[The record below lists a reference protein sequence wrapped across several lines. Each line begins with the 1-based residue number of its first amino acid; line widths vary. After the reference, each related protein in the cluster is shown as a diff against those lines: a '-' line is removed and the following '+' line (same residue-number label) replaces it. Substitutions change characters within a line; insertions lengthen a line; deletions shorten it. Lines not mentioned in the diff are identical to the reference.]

1 MLLLTYNLLKMLK
14 EFKAFIFRGNV
25 IDLAVGVIIAG
36 AFGAII
42 NSLIA
47 DIITPL
53 CLTPILKGMGVA
65 DLESWKPGG
74 MLIGKFIASVLSFIV
89 IAFVLFMLI
98 KGVNKATD
106 KKEEAP
112 AEPAPTPADIQLLT
126 EIRDALRK

>member
-1 MLLLTYNLLKMLK
+1 MLK

-89 IAFVLFMLI
+89 IAFVLFMMI
-98 KGVNKATD
+98 KGVNKATA
-106 KKEEAP
+106 KKEAEAP
-112 AEPAPTPADIQLLT
+112 AEPAAPPADIQLLT

>member
-1 MLLLTYNLLKMLK
+1 MLK

-25 IDLAVGVIIAG
+25 IDIAVGLIIAG
-36 AFGAII
+36 AFGALI

-53 CLTPILKGMGVA
+53 CLTPILKGIGVA

-89 IAFVLFMLI
+89 IAFVLFMI
-98 KGVNKATD
+98 VKGVNKASS

-112 AEPAPTPADIQLLT
+112 AAPAAPSNEEILLT